1 MSLKDA
7 ASENDI
13 MLGYD
18 TLLTFNIIS
27 KGIITKKELIEKI
40 NELLIKNTE
49 ENNEDVNNIH
59 LTNIHRAK
67 GLENDRV
74 FILCPSLLP
83 SRLAHKDWEIKAEQ
97 NLIYV
102 AYTRAKKSLNFIS
115 EKDFPPSLSY
125 SGIDNMY
132 SALLK
137 LKEKYNEEQ
146 TKI

>member
-1 MSLKDA
+1 MNPHEK
-7 ASENDI
+7 E
-13 MLGYD
+13 
-18 TLLTFNIIS
+18 S
-27 KGIITKKELIEKI
+27 KNRQRGGKNQQTKKKQ
-40 NELLIKNTE
+40 NDN
-49 ENNEDVNNIH
+49 VNSIH
-59 LTNIHRAK
+59 LTTIHRAK
-67 GLENDRV
+67 GLENDTV

-137 LKEKYNEEQ
+137 LKEKYGEE
-146 TKI
+146 